1 MVKIEDLKRI
11 NMLSKVPD
19 PLLEIISREAQL
31 NIYGADTQLF
41 AVGDKIDTFY
51 LMIMGQVALKMTLSE
66 DIDVILDNLQS
77 GRSFGSSALIEG
89 SVATY
94 TAVCQEPCEVIT
106 LKGSRMLELF
116 ETNKELAFHV
126 MTGVAGQYKRTMD
139 KRARMILKTLEENPD
154 LKSGVSDISEL
165 TPVF

>member
-19 PLLEIISREAQL
+19 HLLEILSREAQL

-41 AVGDKIDTFY
+41 TVGDRIDTFY
-51 LMIMGQVALKMTLSE
+51 LMVMGQVALKMTLL
-66 DIDVILDNLQS
+66 DDVDVILDNLQS
-77 GRSFGSSALIEG
+77 GSAFGSSALIEG
-89 SVATY
+89 SEATY

-106 LKGSRMLELF
+106 LYGPRLLELF

-154 LKSGVSDISEL
+154 FRSGISDISEL
-165 TPVF
+165 TPVY

>member
-11 NMLSKVPD
+11 NMLNGVPD
-19 PLLEIISREAQL
+19 HLLEIVSREAQL
-31 NIYGADTQLF
+31 NIYGTGTQLF
-41 AVGDKIDTFY
+41 SVGDKIDTFY
-51 LMIMGQVALKMTLSE
+51 LMIMGQVALKVALNP

-89 SVATY
+89 SIASY

-106 LKGSRMLELF
+106 IYGPRLQELF
-116 ETNKELAFHV
+116 KENQELAYHF

-139 KRARMILKTLEENPD
+139 KRSEMILKTLEERPD
-154 LKSGVSDISEL
+154 LRHGIQDISQL
-165 TPVF
+165 TPSY